1 MKRPLSITLICSL
14 LIPLLHASEAPQ
26 KLPINSYSRLW
37 TSSPFTAKPPEK
49 IDAPIVN
56 PLSDFTLTGIA
67 PVPGGYR
74 ITIANKK
81 NIRDKIVIEP
91 GLNNGYT
98 VLAVNRNPE
107 IPLGTTVTLSKGNV
121 QGVVQFEPSL
131 ITLNTAP
138 KNVSNPNNPN
148 PVLPPGVN
156 PGPNNPNNSS
166 ERAPRSRVVPPSNNN
181 QNPNQPGT
189 SPSRSRRSR

>member
-1 MKRPLSITLICSL
+1 MKRPLSFTLICSL
-14 LIPLLHASEAPQ
+14 LIPLLHASEVPQ
-26 KLPINSYSRLW
+26 KLPISSYSRLW

-107 IPLGTTVTLSKGNV
+107 IPLGTTVTLSKGNA
-121 QGVVQFEPSL
+121 QGVVQFEPNL

-138 KNVSNPNNPN
+138 KGAPNPNNPN
-148 PVLPPGVN
+148 QLLPPGAN
-156 PGPNNPNNSS
+156 PGQLNPAPGTD
-166 ERAPRSRVVPPSNNN
+166 RPPRSRVVPPSN
-181 QNPNQPGT
+181 QNPSQSN
-189 SPSRSRRSR
+189 SNPSRSRRSR